1 MINVIVLIVQ
11 SQKGILKA
19 ILVADGAITLS
30 SSSNFDQIGI
40 LANLH
45 ALIGQCQDICEWIVD
60 YSIHVNHFF
69 DS

>member
-1 MINVIVLIVQ
+1 MQ

-45 ALIGQCQDICEWIVD
+45 ALVGQCQDICELLMTNAVVPFHD
-60 YSIHVNHFF
+60 FLCAFSGGCR
-69 DS
+69 